1 VYRGI
6 NVLLLNLR
14 AMAEGYASNRWLTFA
29 AGAAVG
35 AHVRK
40 GEQGTQIVFFKMH
53 ELDKDGPRR
62 PSPMSGA
69 WCRCCVPSR
78 SSTSTRSTV
87 LPEAMRAQPLRAG
100 PAGSPSRRPSA
111 SWRPRA
117 RGLQHGGSKAFYA
130 PGPDL
135 IQMPPRQAFDSAAD
149 YYATAL
155 HELTHWTGHPSRCN
169 RPLGMPAWHRRLC
182 LRGAGRRNGFGV
194 PHRLLRPG
202 RSPAARQLHRQLA
215 AGAAQRQ
222 AADLHRASQAQK
234 AADFLLAFEPG
245 RAGLPCGGGCV
256 SRAAV
261 IEQALQ
267 LLAAEV
273 QGANALTSPA
283 VVKDFLRLKL
293 GDRPHEVFAVVFLD
307 AQHRVLAIEELFRGT
322 LSQTSVYPREVV
334 KEALARNA
342 AAVVLVHN
350 HPSGSAEPSRADEFL
365 TNTLRQALA
374 LVDVRVLDHLVVT
387 RTSVLSFAERGLL

>member
-1 VYRGI
+1 
-6 NVLLLNLR
+6 
-14 AMAEGYASNRWLTFA
+14 M
-29 AGAAVG
+29 
-35 AHVRK
+35 
-40 GEQGTQIVFFKMH
+40 
-53 ELDKDGPRR
+53 
-62 PSPMSGA
+62 
-69 WCRCCVPSR
+69 
-78 SSTSTRSTV
+78 
-87 LPEAMRAQPLRAG
+87 
-100 PAGSPSRRPSA
+100 
-111 SWRPRA
+111 
-117 RGLQHGGSKAFYA
+117 
-130 PGPDL
+130 
-135 IQMPPRQAFDSAAD
+135 
-149 YYATAL
+149 
-155 HELTHWTGHPSRCN
+155 
-169 RPLGMPAWHRRLC
+169 
-182 LRGAGRRNGFGV
+182 
-194 PHRLLRPG
+194 
-202 RSPAARQLHRQLA
+202 
-215 AGAAQRQ
+215 
-222 AADLHRASQAQK
+222 
-234 AADFLLAFEPG
+234 
-245 RAGLPCGGGCV
+245 